1 MRGQYQCRA
10 CGYDAEWRGAAWRR
24 TRNWRPWPEE
34 PPDHLPRKLWRHRQG
49 QMLCGECRDPR
60 RCKIAEPPEDAES
73 KVALQ
78 AAKLR
83 ERSLQL
89 GNERKKLKR
98 SIKRPEPQ
106 ESAGLEVPTA
116 VGEEE
121 PSPKE
126 LTVRPSHY
134 QVHCLCDCHL
144 LRAAVGQGAARAG
157 EVPRRQCE
165 AQEDGQWRQGPR
177 GAAARLDH
185 QGPLTPRPH
194 PLRVHLLRRHEF
206 EQGQARRLALGY
218 ALNCLCPA
226 SELAVVMCT
235 CTR

>member
-1 MRGQYQCRA
+1 MI
-10 CGYDAEWRGAAWRR
+10 
-24 TRNWRPWPEE
+24 
-34 PPDHLPRKLWRHRQG
+34 
-49 QMLCGECRDPR
+49 CGECRDPR
-60 RCKIAEPPEDAES
+60 RCKITEPPEDAES

-126 LTVRPSHY
+126 LTVRPF
-134 QVHCLCDCHL
+134 
-144 LRAAVGQGAARAG
+144 
-157 EVPRRQCE
+157 
-165 AQEDGQWRQGPR
+165 
-177 GAAARLDH
+177 
-185 QGPLTPRPH
+185 PLPSTL
-194 PLRVHLLRRHEF
+194 PLRLSSFFVQLSAKELRVLEKF
-206 EQGQARRLALGY
+206 MMDPLFPQV
-218 ALNCLCPA
+218 CFWF
-226 SELAVVMCT
+226 
-235 CTR
+235 